1 MCEGQTSDVSGRLRP
16 VAEGPE
22 NSYFPGPSP
31 CPVRVVGVTTTYR
44 PAWIELDGV
53 DNMRDLGGLPTA
65 DGGAVRAGRLIR
77 SDNLQELPPA
87 SVRHL
92 VDDLGVTDVVDLRT
106 VVEVAKEGDGPM
118 VAEPG
123 VRIHHHTLYTEDSK
137 ETGIPAGE
145 RKLPWETDR
154 KLGTAVKVRRPERLS
169 DGDAGR
175 RPESAEWSHGDAGRS
190 PESAKAR
197 KHDAYWSA
205 HYLGYLERR
214 PDSVVAALRAIG
226 EAQGA
231 VLVHCAAGKDRT
243 GTIVGLAL
251 LVAGVTPEAV
261 IADYAASAERVP
273 RILERLARH
282 PAYAAN
288 LQGKSAAQQEPR
300 AETMRLLVDALE
312 REGGPEAWLHRQGWT
327 DENTA
332 RLRTKLLSP

>member
-1 MCEGQTSDVSGRLRP
+1 MAHP
-16 VAEGPE
+16 
-22 NSYFPGPSP
+22 PG
-31 CPVRVVGVTTTYR
+31 
-44 PAWIELDGV
+44 WIELDGV
-53 DNMRDLGGLPTA
+53 DNMRDVGGLPTS
-65 DGGAVRAGRLIR
+65 DGGAVTARRLIR

-118 VAEPG
+118 VTEPG
-123 VRIHHHTLYTEDSK
+123 VHIHHHTLYTEDTT

-154 KLGTAVKVRRPERLS
+154 NLGTAPAKPRRPEKF
-169 DGDAGR
+169 
-175 RPESAEWSHGDAGRS
+175 EQ
-190 PESAKAR
+190 
-197 KHDAYWSA
+197 KHDAYWSE
-205 HYLGYLERR
+205 HYLGYLEQR

-226 EAQGA
+226 EADGA

-251 LVAGVTPEAV
+251 LVVGVTPEAV
-261 IADYAASAERVP
+261 VADFAASAERVP

-288 LQGKSAAQQEPR
+288 LEGKTVAQQEPR

-312 REGGPEAWLHRQGWT
+312 REGGAETWLLRQGWT
-327 DENTA
+327 AEDTR
-332 RLRTKLLSP
+332 RLRAKLLEPSEPSSPTEPTDRTEPQSPPA